1 MFNTELKWHYFN
13 SLSNLDLYNLLQL
26 RVSVFVVEQNC
37 AYPEIDGLD
46 PDALHLVARNKA
58 EIVGCLRLINDE
70 SKEQI
75 RLGRIV
81 VAAKYRSKKL
91 GELLIKSGI
100 AKARDLDATRRIV
113 ISAQSQLQQYYE
125 GFGFKPISNLY
136 LEDGIQHLDMAIESM

>member
-1 MFNTELKWHYFN
+1 MLNTELKWYSFT

-46 PDALHLVARNKA
+46 PDALHLIARNNS
-58 EIVGCLRLINDE
+58 EIVGCLRLIYDE
-70 SKEQI
+70 SKKQI

-100 AKARDLDATRRIV
+100 AKAQELNGTSRIV

-125 GFGFKPISNLY
+125 QFGFKPISSLY
-136 LEDGIQHLDMAIESM
+136 LEDGIQHLDMAIE